1 MPQPNPI
8 PFAQAKIQ
16 ETIGNTRRMAGELLD
31 TGWD

>member
-8 PFAQAKIQ
+8 PFVQAKIQ
-16 ETIGNTRRMAGELLD
+16 ETIGKTRRMAGEILD